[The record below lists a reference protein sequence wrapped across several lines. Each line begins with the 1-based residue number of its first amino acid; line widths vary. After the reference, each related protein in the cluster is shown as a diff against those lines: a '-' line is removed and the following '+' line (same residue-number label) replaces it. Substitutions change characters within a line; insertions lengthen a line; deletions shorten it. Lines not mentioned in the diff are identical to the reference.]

1 MFNPPKLYNKN
12 DNKKFLI
19 QLKRVYYILFFNF
32 SIVAIEK
39 ERKKNLPGTGIDPR
53 SFTGG
58 VTHRN
63 HYAMPYYVNCPKK
76 KDKSLIN

>member
-39 ERKKNLPGTGIDPR
+39 ERKKIFLGLGSIPGLLL
-53 SFTGG
+53 GG
-58 VTHRN
+58 SHTVTTTPCRTMLT
-63 HYAMPYYVNCPKK
+63 APKK
-76 KDKSLIN
+76 KIND